1 MAVSMFMVLLLVL
14 CVAMALFLLFLLRVL
29 RKRRRRTEMWRPLVV
44 DAQVQLLHQTREV
57 PKSWKSE
64 SAS

>member
-29 RKRRRRTEMWRPLVV
+29 RKKEEDGDVASVGCRR
-44 DAQVQLLHQTREV
+44 
-57 PKSWKSE
+57 SG
-64 SAS
+64 SASSSNEGSTQKLEV